1 MKFEDVQHVFLS
13 EGDLL
18 QVNEVSRDTIEALG
32 IGIVTLADIPRQAAA
47 DGWVQ
52 RILVLAHHLFSAEV
66 IVWPTRDY
74 RTFNDDIDIVRANS
88 SRVNDG
94 KTIKFKRVHP

>member
-1 MKFEDVQHVFLS
+1 MKFEDVQHVFLT

-18 QVNEVSRDTIEALG
+18 QVNEVSRDTIESLG
-32 IGIVTLADIPRQAAA
+32 VGIVTMVDIPRQAAG

-66 IVWPTRDY
+66 IVWPTGDH
-74 RTFNDDIDIVRANS
+74 RTFNDDIDVVRGNS
-88 SRVNDG
+88 SWASNG
-94 KTIKFKRVHP
+94 KTIKFRRIQI